1 VRSLLLAHF
10 AVQPVVTWNDAAPL
24 GAWFADTVRID
35 SLLARPLMLRTG
47 ARLRSLIAWAPR
59 LMAGVAAVVVVMQS
73 ALVIGVPW
81 SINAVV
87 TGLPSIADV
96 KTMGEMAQAT
106 VFYDVKDAPA
116 FTIFEERRFEVA
128 LADVSPHL
136 VAALIAIEDQRFR
149 SHWGV
154 DVVRIVGAMLAN
166 VRQGRLAQ
174 GGSTLTQ
181 QLARQSFLTLDKT
194 YRRKIQE
201 ALLALRIEQQYS
213 KDDIL
218 QLYLNKMYFG
228 AGLYGAE
235 AASLGY
241 FGKPSRDLSVAEA
254 ALLAGLVKSP
264 STWAPTV
271 NLERA
276 VARRNV
282 VLSSMREMG
291 AIDEATYAA
300 ARVARVVLKD
310 ALRSDEPFGRYFKEQ
325 VRLELIERFG
335 RERVYQSGL
344 RVYTTIDVDMQQA
357 AEAAVARTLDDLE
370 QRRVAALKARRKPA
384 TAEDAPLQAAVVAID
399 PRSGAVR
406 ALVGGRSFA
415 DSRFNRAMQAKRQ
428 PGSAFKTFVYAAALE
443 AGYTPATL
451 IEDLDAPIDTLQGAW
466 TPEDGHSSAS
476 EMTMRS
482 ALKISSNRAAVKML
496 EMIGAPAAVSYAAK
510 LGMPD
515 LPAVPSLALGS
526 GEVTLFDMTS
536 AYGAFAAEGQWH
548 KPSLIRRVEDL
559 DGSVLFKA
567 EDMPVQAV
575 RADTAFLMT
584 SMLQEVIDGG
594 TAWKARQLGFR
605 LPAAGK
611 TGTTNDYR
619 DAWFVGYTKSLVSG
633 VWVGY
638 DAPKPILPGAAYAA
652 DVAVPLW
659 ARFMAP
665 ATAKDHPEAFTAPR
679 GVVAVQ
685 ICRLSGRRPAGGC
698 DAVPVTLEDGGHA
711 EQSMVRT
718 EFFAAGSEPEDS
730 CHLHVGR
737 SLLSRFSGWLTTP
750 GGQTA
755 RGAGAGDTDD
765 QPAAAAPVSPM
776 QQAPAVAETPEPAKK
791 RGFWGRLFGRG
802 DRDQKK
808 PEKKDPPPPRR

>member
-1 VRSLLLAHF
+1 M
-10 AVQPVVTWNDAAPL
+10 
-24 GAWFADTVRID
+24 WFADTVRIA
-35 SLLARPLMLRTG
+35 SILTRPFVQRTA
-47 ARLRSLIAWAPR
+47 ARLRWVVDRAPG
-59 LMAGVAAVVVVMQS
+59 LAAGVAV
-73 ALVIGVPW
+73 LVLAAQLIVITGVPW
-81 SINAVV
+81 AIHRVV
-87 TGLPSIADV
+87 SGLPSIADV
-96 KTMGEMAQAT
+96 RQMGEMAQAT

-128 LADVSPHL
+128 LADVSPNL
-136 VAALIAIEDQRFR
+136 TAALIAIEDQRFR

-166 VRQGRLAQ
+166 VREGRLAQ

-194 YRRKIQE
+194 YARKIQE
-201 ALLALRIEQQYS
+201 ALLALRIERQYS
-213 KDDIL
+213 KDEIL
-218 QLYLNKMYFG
+218 ELYLNKMYFG
-228 AGLYGAE
+228 AGLYGIE

-241 FGKPSRDLSVAEA
+241 FGKPSRELTLAEA

-282 VLSSMREMG
+282 VLASMREMG
-291 AIDEATYAA
+291 AIDAATLAEARAA
-300 ARVARVVLKD
+300 TVVLKD

-344 RVYTTIDVDMQQA
+344 RVYTTIDVDMQKA
-357 AEAAVARTLDDLE
+357 AEAAVVKTLDELD
-370 QRRVAALKARRKPA
+370 QRRQASLKARKRPV
-384 TAEDAPLQAAVVAID
+384 TADDPPLQAAVVAID
-399 PRSGAVR
+399 PRTGAVR

-415 DSRFNRAMQAKRQ
+415 DSRFNRAMQARRQ

-451 IEDLDAPIDTLQGAW
+451 IEHLDEPIDTFEGAW
-466 TPEDGHSSAS
+466 TPEDGHSDAS
-476 EMTMRS
+476 EMTMRA
-482 ALKISSNRAAVKML
+482 ALKTSSNRAAVRML
-496 EMIGAPAAVSYAAK
+496 EMIGPPAAVSYAGR
-510 LGMPD
+510 LGLAG
-515 LPAVPSLALGS
+515 LPPVPSLALGS

-548 KPSLIRRVEDL
+548 RPSLIRRVEDVN
-559 DGSVLFKA
+559 GAVLFTA
-567 EDMPVQAV
+567 EDTSARAV
-575 RADTAFLMT
+575 EPDTAFLMT
-584 SMLQEVIDGG
+584 SMLQDVIDGG

-638 DAPKPILPGAAYAA
+638 DTPKPILPGAAYAA

-659 ARFMAP
+659 ARFMVK
-665 ATAKDHPEAFTAPR
+665 ATANDEPEAFTAPR

-685 ICRLSGRRPAGGC
+685 ICRLSGKRPAGGC
-698 DAVPVTLEDGGHA
+698 DAVPVTLEDGA
-711 EQSMVRT
+711 AREESMVRT
-718 EFFAAGSEPEDS
+718 EYFVAGSEPAES

-737 SLLSRFSGWLTTP
+737 SLLGRLAGWLAAP
-750 GGQTA
+750 GGHTA
-755 RGAGAGDTDD
+755 RSAGTAEAVEA
-765 QPAAAAPVSPM
+765 PAAVEAPVE
-776 QQAPAVAETPEPAKK
+776 APAVAETPEPPKK
-791 RGFWGRLFGRG
+791 RGFWGRIFGRRDRG
-802 DRDQKK
+802 DDQKDDDSKNDKK
-808 PEKKDPPPPRR
+808 PPARRPPG

>member
-1 VRSLLLAHF
+1 MRS
-10 AVQPVVTWNDAAPL
+10 NS
-24 GAWFADTVRID
+24 I
-35 SLLARPLMLRTG
+35 LARPFILRLAALLQT
-47 ARLRSLIAWAPR
+47 LIVRMPR
-59 LMAGVAAVVVVMQS
+59 LAAGVAA
-73 ALVIGVPW
+73 LVLVAQFAVIFGVPW
-81 SINAVV
+81 AVHRV
-87 TGLPSIADV
+87 VADLPSIADV
-96 KTMGEMAQAT
+96 RGMGDMAQAT

-136 VAALIAIEDQRFR
+136 TAALIAIEDQRFR

-154 DVVRIVGAMLAN
+154 DVVRIAGAMLAN

-194 YRRKIQE
+194 YTRKIEE
-201 ALLALRIEQQYS
+201 ALLALRIERQYS
-213 KDDIL
+213 KDQIL
-218 QLYLNKMYFG
+218 ELYLNKMYFG
-228 AGLYGAE
+228 AGLYGIE

-241 FGKPSRDLSVAEA
+241 FGKPSRDLTLAEA

-276 VARRNV
+276 VTRRNL
-282 VLSSMREMG
+282 VLASMREVG
-291 AIDEATYAA
+291 AIDEAAYAQA
-300 ARVARVVLKD
+300 KIATVVLED

-344 RVYTTIDVDMQQA
+344 RVYTTIDVEMQKA
-357 AEAAVARTLDDLE
+357 AEAAVAKTLDELE
-370 QRRVAALKARRKPA
+370 ARRQATLKARRKAVVP
-384 TAEDAPLQAAVVAID
+384 DDPPLQAAVVAIE
-399 PRSGAVR
+399 PQSGAVR

-415 DSRFNRAMQAKRQ
+415 DSRFNRAVQARRQ

-451 IEDLDAPIDTLQGAW
+451 IEHLDEPIETVGGAW
-466 TPEDGHSSAS
+466 TPEDGHSDAS
-476 EMTMRS
+476 EMTMRA
-482 ALKISSNRAAVKML
+482 ALKISSNRAAVRML
-496 EMIGAPAAVSYAAK
+496 EMIGAPAAVSYAGR
-510 LGMPD
+510 LGLAG
-515 LPAVPSLALGS
+515 LPPVPSLALGS

-548 KPSLIRRVEDL
+548 RPSLIRRVEDVS
-559 DGSVLFKA
+559 GNVLFTA
-567 EDMPVQAV
+567 EDTAAPAV
-575 RADTAFLMT
+575 TPETAFLMT
-584 SMLQEVIDGG
+584 SMLQDVLDGG

-638 DAPKPILPGAAYAA
+638 DTPKPILPGAAYAA

-659 ARFMAP
+659 ARFMAK
-665 ATAKDHPEAFTAPR
+665 ATANDQPEPFRPPQ
-679 GVVAVQ
+679 GVLAVQ
-685 ICRLSGRRPAGGC
+685 ICRLSGKRPAGGC
-698 DAVPVTLEDGGHA
+698 DAVPVTLDDGARG
-711 EQSMVRT
+711 EQSMIRT
-718 EFFAAGSEPEDS
+718 EYFVAGSEPEES

-737 SLLSRFSGWLTTP
+737 SLLGRFAGWLSASA
-750 GGQTA
+750 GQTA
-755 RGAGAGDTDD
+755 RGSGAADTNDE
-765 QPAAAAPVSPM
+765 PAAAATAPPPRAPEVAE
-776 QQAPAVAETPEPAKK
+776 APAPSKK
-791 RGFWGRLFGRG
+791 RGFWSRVFGRG
-802 DRDQKK
+802 GRDD
-808 PEKKDPPPPRR
+808 EKKDDQKDPKKPAAGRPPG

>member
-1 VRSLLLAHF
+1 MRIASKLTQSFARHASAWLTTLVVRAPYVGAVLAGLVLVVQL
-10 AVQPVVTWNDAAPL
+10 AVTL
-24 GAWFADTVRID
+24 
-35 SLLARPLMLRTG
+35 
-47 ARLRSLIAWAPR
+47 
-59 LMAGVAAVVVVMQS
+59 
-73 ALVIGVPW
+73 GVPW
-81 SINAVV
+81 VIHRTVSD
-87 TGLPSIADV
+87 LPSIADV
-96 KTMGEMAQAT
+96 RQMGEMAQAT

-136 VAALIAIEDQRFR
+136 VDALLAIEDQRFR
-149 SHWGV
+149 DHWGV
-154 DVVRIVGAMLAN
+154 DVVRIGGAMLAN
-166 VRQGRLAQ
+166 VREGRLAQ

-194 YRRKIQE
+194 YTRKIQE
-201 ALLALRIEQQYS
+201 ALLAVRIERQYS
-213 KDDIL
+213 KDQIL
-218 QLYLNKMYFG
+218 ELYLNKMYFG
-228 AGLYGAE
+228 AGLYGVE

-241 FGKPSRDLSVAEA
+241 FGKPSRELTVAEA

-282 VLSSMREMG
+282 VLASMREMG
-291 AIDEATYAA
+291 VLDEPAYEEARAA
-300 ARVARVVLKD
+300 KVALKD

-344 RVYTTIDVDMQQA
+344 RVYTTIDVEMQKA
-357 AEAAVARTLDDLE
+357 AEAAVAKTLDELE
-370 QRRVAALKARRKPA
+370 TRRQASLKARRRPV
-384 TAEDAPLQAAVVAID
+384 TAEDSPLQAAVVAID

-415 DSRFNRAMQAKRQ
+415 DSRFNRATQARRQ

-443 AGYTPATL
+443 AGYTTATL
-451 IEDLDAPIDTLQGAW
+451 LDHLDEPIDTLQGAW
-466 TPEDGHSSAS
+466 TPEDGHADAS
-476 EMTMRS
+476 EMTMRA
-482 ALKISSNRAAVKML
+482 ALKTSSNRAAVKML
-496 EMIGAPAAVSYAAK
+496 EMIGAPAAVSYAGK
-510 LGMPD
+510 LGLAG
-515 LPAVPSLALGS
+515 LPPVPSLALGS

-548 KPSLIRRVEDL
+548 KPTLVRRVEDVE
-559 DGSVLFKA
+559 GTVLFTA
-567 EDMPVQAV
+567 EDESAQAV
-575 RADTAFLMT
+575 KPTTAFLMT
-584 SMLQEVIDGG
+584 SMLQDVIDGG

-619 DAWFVGYTKSLVSG
+619 DAWFVGYTQSLVSG

-638 DAPKPILPGAAYAA
+638 DTPKPILPGAAYAA

-659 ARFMAP
+659 ARFMSK
-665 ATAKDHPEAFTAPR
+665 ATASDRPEPFKAPR

-685 ICRLSGRRPAGGC
+685 ICRLSGKRPSGGC
-698 DAVPVTLEDGGHA
+698 DAVPVALKDGEVD
-711 EQSMVRT
+711 EQSMLRT
-718 EFFAAGSEPEDS
+718 EYFVAGSEPEDS
-730 CHLHVGR
+730 CPLHVGR
-737 SLLSRFSGWLTTP
+737 SLLGRIAGWFTEPRGNVNASGVE
-750 GGQTA
+750 A
-755 RGAGAGDTDD
+755 RTSTRGEEPVAAPPA
-765 QPAAAAPVSPM
+765 PAAA
-776 QQAPAVAETPEPAKK
+776 PAAEATPEPRKK

-802 DRDQKK
+802 DGDDDKKDDDRDDDKKKDGKK
-808 PEKKDPPPPRR
+808 PVRRPPG

>member
-1 VRSLLLAHF
+1 MQRAS
-10 AVQPVVTWNDAAPL
+10 
-24 GAWFADTVRID
+24 
-35 SLLARPLMLRTG
+35 
-47 ARLRSLIAWAPR
+47 ARLRSFTARWPR
-59 LMAGVAAVVVVMQS
+59 LAAAVAAAVLAAQL
-73 ALVIGVPW
+73 AAVILVPW
-81 SINAVV
+81 TIHAVV
-87 TGLPSIADV
+87 SGLPSIADV
-96 KTMGEMAQAT
+96 KRMGEMAQAT
-106 VFYDVKDAPA
+106 VFYDVKDLPA
-116 FTIFEERRFEVA
+116 FTIFEERRFEVR

-136 VAALIAIEDQRFR
+136 VNALVAIEDQRFR

-166 VRQGRLAQ
+166 VREGRLAQ

-194 YRRKIQE
+194 YTRKIQE

-213 KDDIL
+213 KDEIL
-218 QLYLNKMYFG
+218 ELYLNKMYFG

-241 FGKPSRDLSVAEA
+241 FGKPSRELTVPEA

-271 NLERA
+271 NMERA
-276 VARRNV
+276 MARRNV
-282 VLSSMREMG
+282 VLASMREMG
-291 AIDEATYAA
+291 VIDEAAHAA
-300 ARVARVVLKD
+300 AKTAKVVLRD

-344 RVYTTIDVDMQQA
+344 RVYTTIDVEMQKA
-357 AEAAVARTLDDLE
+357 AEAAVAKTLDDLE
-370 QRRVAALKARRKPA
+370 QRRIATLRARKKSVAP
-384 TAEDAPLQAAVVAID
+384 EEAPLQAAVVAID

-466 TPEDGHSSAS
+466 TPEDGHSDAA
-476 EMTMRS
+476 EMTMRA
-482 ALKISSNRAAVKML
+482 ALKISSNRAAVRML
-496 EMIGAPAAVSYAAK
+496 EMIGPPAAVLYAAR
-510 LGMPD
+510 LGLPG

-536 AYGAFAAEGQWH
+536 AYGAFAAAGQWH

-559 DGSVLFKA
+559 DGSVLFAA
-567 EDMPVQAV
+567 EDTAVQAV
-575 RADTAFLMT
+575 KPDTAFLMT

-638 DAPKPILPGAAYAA
+638 DTPKPILPGAAYAA

-665 ATAKDHPEAFTAPR
+665 ATSTDEPEHFSAPR

-711 EQSMVRT
+711 EQSMIRT
-718 EFFAAGSEPEDS
+718 EYFAAGTEPDDS

-737 SLLSRFSGWLTTP
+737 SLLGRFANWVTAPS
-750 GGQTA
+750 GQTA
-755 RGAGAGDTDD
+755 RESGTPDAVDE
-765 QPAAAAPVSPM
+765 PAVAPPVSPM
-776 QQAPAVAETPEPAKK
+776 QQTPAVAETPEPPKK

-802 DRDQKK
+802 DRDDRKN
-808 PEKKDPPPPRR
+808 EKKDPPPRRR